1 MEESLNEIL
10 NEELKKLNSEKEQI
24 NEEIIKLSGKLE
36 KNEDGDYDITKE
48 EKEYKRDLESIDKE
62 IASLEK
68 TKGNSYKWHEQRD
81 NIQAEQDI
89 LLKDKEQLEVAIKDL
104 EGKYQIE
111 DGKLVKPKEL
121 LKYESDFKIV
131 SEQVK
136 KNERKLNRL
145 NKNINKL
152 YEKYNVKEKND
163 YDKAWE
169 EAIKENEK
177 RDYDKAWEEAIKE
190 NEKRDYDKAW
200 EEAIKENEQRDYD
213 KAWEEAIKENE
224 KRDYDKALE
233 GHIEGNNGHNELK
246 TSQERHSHFNQIR
259 GENNIYDK
267 PIIEKSDNSTK
278 SSAERTDYLR
288 SGISHANNNVS
299 EEPEIEEDNID
310 ASNNKDIDN
319 DEIIGN
325 NLNKE
330 NLVINIDV
338 KKGIIE
344 TKLGSHKEKIKIKTL
359 FKQMEDLYAKQE
371 LVTEMIPYII
381 ENIDNKYHTS
391 RLENFEGLYY
401 LDESIDMN
409 KYGNIDIN
417 FNLKNL
423 YKIFRPSVPI
433 EYQGKLSDMA
443 KTYKDYGLVTVKTG
457 LKTSMVNKIRS
468 ISKKLISL
476 PRNRRIE
483 RLPANYK
490 VVHDYEDE
498 EVYEPDYEQG
508 KESKKESIYDKYKV
522 NNEHNEIEEQAR
534 KNMEGSADRSES
546 SILSNGEKD
555 F

>member
-68 TKGNSYKWHEQRD
+68 TKENSYKWHEQRD

-177 RDYDKAWEEAIKE
+177 RDYDKT
-190 NEKRDYDKAW
+190 W

-233 GHIEGNNGHNELK
+233 GHIEGNNDHNELK
-246 TSQERHSHFNQIR
+246 TDQERHSHFNQIR

-288 SGISHANNNVS
+288 SGISHTNNNVS

-381 ENIDNKYHTS
+381 ENIDKKYHTS

-483 RLPANYK
+483 RLPVNYK

>member
-190 NEKRDYDKAW
+190 NE
-200 EEAIKENEQRDYD
+200 QRDYD

-246 TSQERHSHFNQIR
+246 TDQERHSHFNQIR

>member
-1 MEESLNEIL
+1 
-10 NEELKKLNSEKEQI
+10 
-24 NEEIIKLSGKLE
+24 
-36 KNEDGDYDITKE
+36 
-48 EKEYKRDLESIDKE
+48 
-62 IASLEK
+62 
-68 TKGNSYKWHEQRD
+68 
-81 NIQAEQDI
+81 
-89 LLKDKEQLEVAIKDL
+89 
-104 EGKYQIE
+104 
-111 DGKLVKPKEL
+111 
-121 LKYESDFKIV
+121 
-131 SEQVK
+131 
-136 KNERKLNRL
+136 
-145 NKNINKL
+145 
-152 YEKYNVKEKND
+152 
-163 YDKAWE
+163 
-169 EAIKENEK
+169 
-177 RDYDKAWEEAIKE
+177 
-190 NEKRDYDKAW
+190 
-200 EEAIKENEQRDYD
+200 
-213 KAWEEAIKENE
+213 
-224 KRDYDKALE
+224 
-233 GHIEGNNGHNELK
+233 
-246 TSQERHSHFNQIR
+246 
-259 GENNIYDK
+259 
-267 PIIEKSDNSTK
+267 
-278 SSAERTDYLR
+278 
-288 SGISHANNNVS
+288 
-299 EEPEIEEDNID
+299 
-310 ASNNKDIDN
+310 
-319 DEIIGN
+319 
-325 NLNKE
+325 
-330 NLVINIDV
+330 
-338 KKGIIE
+338 
-344 TKLGSHKEKIKIKTL
+344 
-359 FKQMEDLYAKQE
+359 MEDLYAKQE